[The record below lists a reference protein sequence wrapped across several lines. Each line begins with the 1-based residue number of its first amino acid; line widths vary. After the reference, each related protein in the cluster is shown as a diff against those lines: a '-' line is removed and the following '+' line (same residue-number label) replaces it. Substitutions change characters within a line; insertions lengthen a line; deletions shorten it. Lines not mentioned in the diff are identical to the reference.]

1 MSQEGRSGVPGRPLV
16 GMNIERGRQA
26 GAIAL
31 AQRAPRLTDVAIAT
45 VADSPRGDL
54 VSPYDARYVTLRP
67 SELAPLIDRLVSA
80 IDATTI
86 DTVLA
91 ISESGVVPAFAFAAA
106 TDLPLVIATE
116 AEAELPQAIAF
127 DSGHDQA
134 RGRRRSRRIY
144 PLSAGDSVIVVEHLT
159 VTGDSIL
166 RCVSALR
173 AEGIACRQAASLL
186 AVDEEILFARLAAA
200 QIELHVAALV
210 PSETTRLLYR
220 HGETAP

>member
-16 GMNIERGRQA
+16 VMDIEAGGRI
-26 GAIAL
+26 GGTAL
-31 AQRAPRLTDVAIAT
+31 FPRAPRLTDVAIAA

-54 VSPYDARYVTLRP
+54 VSPYDARYVSLRP
-67 SELAPLIDRLVSA
+67 SELAPLIERLVSA
-80 IDATTI
+80 IDATTV
-86 DTVLA
+86 DAVLA

-106 TDLPLVIATE
+106 ADLPLVIATE
-116 AEAELPQAIAF
+116 SEAELPQAIAF

-134 RGRRRSRRIY
+134 RGRRRTRRIY

-166 RCVSALR
+166 SCVSALR

-186 AVDEEILFARLAAA
+186 AVDEEILFARLTAAEIA
-200 QIELHVAALV
+200 LHVAALI
-210 PSETTRLLYR
+210 PGQTTRLLYR
-220 HGETAP
+220 NGEPSD